1 MSLPRLAI
9 HGHFYQPAREDPF
22 TGLSP
27 EEQGATPYRDWN
39 DRIAAECYGPNAA
52 AGNFGRI
59 GFDLGPTLGRWLR
72 RERPET
78 HDAIAAQGQGNGVMA
93 QPFHHAILPLAMT
106 RDRRTEIA
114 WGLRDAELR
123 FGHRPAGLWLPETA
137 VDLLTLRVA
146 AELGVRYTIL
156 APWQAATSDLDT
168 RRLYRVELGGDR
180 HIMVAFYDGPLS
192 AAVSFE
198 PGATADAARFV
209 EERAR
214 PALGEALPDGHPSLI
229 LAATDGEL
237 YGHHMPFRD
246 LFLEALTT
254 TPGEQL
260 GLELTTIGDVVADP
274 QRGAL
279 PLMAIRDQTSW
290 SCHHG
295 VLRWSGECPDA
306 ADGRWKRPLRVA
318 LERLAAAVDVVA
330 EREAAGL
337 GVDLWAAR
345 DAWADVAS
353 GYLDEGEAVD
363 RILASAVEGRP
374 AATRRALGGAPAE
387 RLAAVLRAETS
398 RLAMFASDAWFW
410 DDPSRIET
418 AQAMRLGAH
427 AARLI
432 DELAG
437 TRLEAS
443 LVGDLAALRSP
454 ATRLDGAE
462 LYSQALKAVDQPL
475 PVS

>member
-1 MSLPRLAI
+1 VSLPRLAI
-9 HGHFYQPAREDPF
+9 HGHFYQPSREDPF

-27 EEQGATPYRDWN
+27 EEDGATPYRDWN

-78 HDAIAAQGQGNGVMA
+78 HDAIAAQGHGNGAMA

-137 VDLLTLRVA
+137 VDLLTLRIA

-180 HIMVAFYDGPLS
+180 HIMVAFYDGALS

-198 PGATADAARFV
+198 PAATADAARFV
-209 EERAR
+209 EARAR
-214 PALGEALPDGHPSLI
+214 PAVGEALPDGHPSLT
-229 LAATDGEL
+229 LVATDGEL

-254 TPGEQL
+254 TPSDQL

-274 QRGAL
+274 HRGAL
-279 PLMAIRDQTSW
+279 PVMAIRDQTSW

-330 EREAAGL
+330 EREAGDL
-337 GVDLWAAR
+337 GVDVWAAR

-363 RILASAVEGRP
+363 GILAGAVEGRP
-374 AATRRALGGAPAE
+374 AATRRALGGGPAE
-387 RLAAVLRAETS
+387 RLAVVLRAETS

-418 AQAMRLGAH
+418 AQAMRLAAH

-462 LYSQALKAVDQPL
+462 LYGLALRAVDQPL
-475 PVS
+475 PVV

>member
-1 MSLPRLAI
+1 MSLPRLSI
-9 HGHFYQPAREDPF
+9 HGHFYQPSREDPF
-22 TGLSP
+22 TGLTPP
-27 EEQGATPYRDWN
+27 EPAAAPYRDWN

-59 GFDLGPTLGRWLR
+59 SFDLGPTLGRWLR

-78 HDAIAAQGQGNGVMA
+78 HDAIAAQGRGHGVMA
-93 QPFHHAILPLAMT
+93 QPFHHAILPLAAT

-137 VDLLTLRVA
+137 VDLLTLRIA
-146 AELGVRYTIL
+146 ADLGVRYTIL
-156 APWQAATSDLDT
+156 APWQAATSGLDT
-168 RRLYRVELGGDR
+168 RRLYRVDLGAGR
-180 HIMVAFYDGPLS
+180 QIVVAFYDGPLS

-214 PALGEALPDGHPSLI
+214 PAAGAPLTDGQ
-229 LAATDGEL
+229 LAVTLVATDGEL

-254 TPGEQL
+254 TPAGQL
-260 GLELTTIGDVVADP
+260 GLELTTVGDLIADP
-274 QRGAL
+274 KPPAL

-295 VLRWSGECPDA
+295 ILRWSGQCPDA
-306 ADGRWKRPLRVA
+306 FDGRWKRPLRVA
-318 LERLAAAVDVVA
+318 LERLAAAVDVIA
-330 EREAAGL
+330 EREAAAL

-345 DAWADVAS
+345 EAWADVAA
-353 GYLDEGEAVD
+353 GYLEEGEAVD
-363 RILASAVEGRP
+363 GIIATAVQARPRP
-374 AATRRALGGAPAE
+374 AARTARSAAAK
-387 RLAAVLRAETS
+387 RLAVLLRAEAS
-398 RLAMFASDAWFW
+398 RLAMFASDARFW
-410 DDPSRIET
+410 DDPSRPET

-427 AARLI
+427 AARLV

-437 TRLEAS
+437 TRLEAT
-443 LVGDLAALRSP
+443 LVADLTALRSP

-462 LYSQALKAVDQPL
+462 LYRLALGAVGQAPPTA
-475 PVS
+475 

>member
-22 TGLSP
+22 TGLTPP
-27 EEQGATPYRDWN
+27 ESGAVPYRDWN

-78 HDAIAAQGQGNGVMA
+78 HDAIAAQGKGHGAMA
-93 QPFHHAILPLAMT
+93 QPFHHAILPLAGT
-106 RDRRTEIA
+106 RDRRTEIR

-123 FGHRPAGLWLPETA
+123 FGHQPAGLWLPETA
-137 VDLLTLRVA
+137 VDLLTLRIAVD
-146 AELGVRYTIL
+146 LGVRYTIL
-156 APWQAATSDLDT
+156 APWQAATSGLDT
-168 RRLYRVELGGDR
+168 RRLYRVVLGGGRD
-180 HIMVAFYDGPLS
+180 IVVAFYDGTLS

-198 PGATADAARFV
+198 PSATANATRFV

-214 PALGEALPDGHPSLI
+214 PAIGDALPDGHASLA
-229 LAATDGEL
+229 LVATDGEL

-246 LFLEALTT
+246 QFLETLTT
-254 TPGEQL
+254 TTNDQL
-260 GLELTTIGDVVADP
+260 GLELTTIGDLVADAHP
-274 QRGAL
+274 VPL
-279 PLMAIRDQTSW
+279 PVMAIRDQTSW

-295 VLRWSGECPDA
+295 ILRWSGECPDA

-330 EREAAGL
+330 ERTAAAM

-345 DAWADVAS
+345 DAWSDVAS
-353 GYLDEGEAVD
+353 GYLDEGEAVE
-363 RILASAVEGRP
+363 RILNAAVGGRPVAAARAARKASARQLTV
-374 AATRRALGGAPAE
+374 L
-387 RLAAVLRAETS
+387 LRAEAS

-410 DDPSRIET
+410 DDPSRPET

-432 DELAG
+432 DELAS
-437 TRLEAS
+437 TRLEAT
-443 LVGDLAALRSP
+443 LVADLAALRSP
-454 ATRLDGAE
+454 ATRQDGAE
-462 LYSQALKAVDQPL
+462 LYSLALRAVDQPV
-475 PVS
+475 PMV